1 MSIISRGE
9 MRSCLIFESYFE
21 KYIDFV
27 DKIDAEL
34 LESDER
40 KSMGMFNKI
49 KLLLKLKYNDTL
61 PRIP

>member
-1 MSIISRGE
+1 